1 MPGNSGEARRMH
13 GEGGLVKYFMKKL
26 ELKIPPPIVGLIIA
40 AAMWKIA
47 KVCPSLDVPLFIRE
61 VIAGVLLLVGAGIA
75 LPGFVAF
82 IRARTTFNSM
92 KPKATSSLVTGG
104 IYRFTRNPMYVSLL
118 FILVAWAIF
127 LSSAWALVGPVAF
140 VLYINRFQIKPEE
153 RALAAMFGAAYAEY
167 KGRVRRWL

>member
-1 MPGNSGEARRMH
+1 MP
-13 GEGGLVKYFMKKL
+13 GEGGLVKHFMKAL
-26 ELKIPPPIVGLIIA
+26 ELKIPPPIVALLVGV
-40 AAMWKIA
+40 AMWKIA
-47 KVCPSLDVPLFIRE
+47 KVCPLLDIPLFIRE
-61 VIAGVLLLVGAGIA
+61 VTAGVLLLAGAAIA
-75 LPGFVAF
+75 FPGFVAL

-92 KPKATSSLVTGG
+92 KPKDTSSLVTGG

-127 LSSAWALVGPVAF
+127 LSSAWALVAPVVF

-153 RALAAMFGAAYAEY
+153 RVLTAMFGTTYTEY